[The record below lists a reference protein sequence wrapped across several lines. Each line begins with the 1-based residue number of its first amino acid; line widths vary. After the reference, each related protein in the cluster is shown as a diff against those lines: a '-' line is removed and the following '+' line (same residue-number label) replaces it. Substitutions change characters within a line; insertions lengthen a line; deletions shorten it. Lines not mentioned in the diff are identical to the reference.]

1 MRILTI
7 LHDRSAGGTERIALA
22 LAGAWRAQ
30 GLDSR
35 LLLASDEGPAQ
46 APETVPVH
54 CFETPRRRS
63 LTSRFLMGQDLR
75 TAVEAVAPDVVFLPG
90 NWHFAMARA
99 VARATPRPLIVA
111 KLSNPPV
118 PVLPA
123 PITPIG
129 VTAFRALLSPV
140 DCLAHWPAA
149 RTPELRSLAPGLRL
163 EAIPNPPLT
172 IPPQPRGPR
181 PPTRR
186 GTVLVAG
193 RLVAQKN
200 VALALDAFAQA
211 SAQRDLRLLIAG
223 DGPERGP
230 LEARAAALGLANR
243 IRFLGH
249 QPGLAAPLAGADV
262 LLMTSRFEGTPAV
275 VLEALAAG
283 VAVVS
288 TDSSLFVRQLLTSPR
303 RGRIVAKASPGAL
316 ASALLAQLEEPEPA
330 ELSPEEL
337 SLFALPSV
345 AADYVRLFE
354 QLLGERAGKA
364 APLALESVG

>member
-1 MRILTI
+1 
-7 LHDRSAGGTERIALA
+7 
-22 LAGAWRAQ
+22 
-30 GLDSR
+30 
-35 LLLASDEGPAQ
+35 
-46 APETVPVH
+46 
-54 CFETPRRRS
+54 
-63 LTSRFLMGQDLR
+63 
-75 TAVEAVAPDVVFLPG
+75 
-90 NWHFAMARA
+90 
-99 VARATPRPLIVA
+99 
-111 KLSNPPV
+111 V